1 MDEILPQAKVVAIQN
16 KQKVSTIKLSNSTK
30 ERLDH
35 LQLYP
40 RETYEEILIRILD
53 ILNTTR
59 QSPDKARAKLLAL
72 DRQRRMNFKEDK

>member
-1 MDEILPQAKVVAIQN
+1 MDQKLPQDKVVANQSP
-16 KQKVSTIKLSNSTK
+16 QKISTIKLSSSTK

-53 ILNTTR
+53 VLNTIR
-59 QSPDKARAKLLAL
+59 QSPEKARAKLLSL
-72 DRQRRMNFKEDK
+72 DRQRRMNFKEIK